1 LKRKGRIGE
10 AMRHSTGDIAP
21 PVSDGER
28 ETEEKVFVK
37 MNGRKSEVRNKR
49 AWILGVDGE

>member
-1 LKRKGRIGE
+1 
-10 AMRHSTGDIAP
+10 MRHSTGDIAP

-49 AWILGVDGE
+49 AWIFGVDGE